1 MQLIQPVHAK
11 ALRCSVRGVSW
22 KVKARG
28 PEVLES
34 PGDMAGP
41 EIGSLTCHLR
51 AVKPEDF
58 NQEEDRNQTCALN
71 RSHCAVPG

>member
-1 MQLIQPVHAK
+1 MQSIQTVHAK
-11 ALRCSVRGVSW
+11 ALRCSVCAVSW

-58 NQEEDRNQTCALN
+58 KQQGDHNQICALN
-71 RSHCAVPG
+71 RSHCAAPG

>member
-1 MQLIQPVHAK
+1 MQSIQTVHAK
-11 ALRCSVRGVSW
+11 ALRCSVCVSW

-34 PGDMAGP
+34 PGDVAGP
-41 EIGSLTCHLR
+41 EIGSSTCHLR

-58 NQEEDRNQTCALN
+58 KQQGDHNQICALK
-71 RSHCAVPG
+71 RSHCAAPG